1 MWKFLRF
8 TAVCLA
14 MVLALGGC
22 MRAEDAAE
30 KSAVATGEVA
40 VPEEVDQQD
49 GLPML
54 RVYLTDEEKV
64 ERMDIETYLMGV
76 VAGEMKNDWPLEA
89 LKAQAILART
99 FTLKFLETKKS
110 GYEGADISTDVT
122 EAQAYN
128 AQMINENVRRA
139 VEETRGVVMAYGDT
153 LPQAWFHAHSGGK
166 TEAPT
171 VALEYKEDPE
181 YLKSVASQES
191 DKAPKSAAHWTAEFT
206 AAEVGRACAACGV
219 ETGDC
224 REIEIGEKGESGR
237 AKNLIINGKSV
248 SAPSFRIQIGPE
260 KLRSTLIE
268 EVRVENGKVI
278 FTGRGFGHG
287 VGLSQWG
294 AYQLAESGAT
304 AQSIISKYY
313 QGIKFV
319 GLWE

>member
-1 MWKFLRF
+1 
-8 TAVCLA
+8 
-14 MVLALGGC
+14 
-22 MRAEDAAE
+22 
-30 KSAVATGEVA
+30 
-40 VPEEVDQQD
+40 
-49 GLPML
+49 
-54 RVYLTDEEKV
+54 
-64 ERMDIETYLMGV
+64 
-76 VAGEMKNDWPLEA
+76 
-89 LKAQAILART
+89 
-99 FTLKFLETKKS
+99 
-110 GYEGADISTDVT
+110 
-122 EAQAYN
+122 
-128 AQMINENVRRA
+128 
-139 VEETRGVVMAYGDT
+139 MAYGDT

-166 TEAPT
+166 TEVPT

-191 DKAPKSAAHWTAEFT
+191 DKAPESAAHWTAEFT

-268 EVRVENGKVI
+268 EVRAENGKVI

>member
-1 MWKFLRF
+1 
-8 TAVCLA
+8 

-181 YLKSVASQES
+181 YLKYMVRGKYLVSKDGEQVFKLPSS
-191 DKAPKSAAHWTAEFT
+191 DSDTDT
-206 AAEVGRACAACGV
+206 
-219 ETGDC
+219 
-224 REIEIGEKGESGR
+224 
-237 AKNLIINGKSV
+237 
-248 SAPSFRIQIGPE
+248 
-260 KLRSTLIE
+260 
-268 EVRVENGKVI
+268 
-278 FTGRGFGHG
+278 
-287 VGLSQWG
+287 
-294 AYQLAESGAT
+294 
-304 AQSIISKYY
+304 
-313 QGIKFV
+313 QGS
-319 GLWE
+319 E

>member
-1 MWKFLRF
+1 
-8 TAVCLA
+8 
-14 MVLALGGC
+14 
-22 MRAEDAAE
+22 
-30 KSAVATGEVA
+30 
-40 VPEEVDQQD
+40 
-49 GLPML
+49 ML
-54 RVYLTDEEKV
+54 RVYLMEEEKV

-139 VEETRGVVMAYGDT
+139 VDETRGVVMAYGDT

-166 TEAPT
+166 TEVPS

-191 DKAPKSAAHWTAEFT
+191 DKAPESAAHWTAEFT
-206 AAEVGRACAACGV
+206 AEEVGRACAACGV

-313 QGIKFV
+313 QGVKFV